1 MNRNSPEQRASEK
14 PGRNRNCV
22 VTELGRQSPRH
33 VGSFRHD
40 SGDENVLQVDEG
52 VLEGFGQD
60 EVDGRSGNEVAR
72 ARHERRVRRLG
83 ILVSDSINFVHLVIL
98 AIVVYS

>member
-22 VTELGRQSPRH
+22 VPELGRQSPRH
-33 VGSFRHD
+33 VGSFCHD

-72 ARHERRVRRLG
+72 TRHERWVRRLG
-83 ILVSDSINFVHLVIL
+83 ILVSDSIKFFHLVI
-98 AIVVYS
+98 

>member
-1 MNRNSPEQRASEK
+1 
-14 PGRNRNCV
+14 
-22 VTELGRQSPRH
+22 
-33 VGSFRHD
+33 
-40 SGDENVLQVDEG
+40 VDEG

-83 ILVSDSINFVHLVIL
+83 ILVSDSINFFQLVI
-98 AIVVYS
+98 